1 MSAASSSADAGGHT
15 RMFSGDDEDAKEY
28 KRWKTWVANKLLT
41 LSDKVPKEAH
51 GAYVYTLLSGKALE
65 CVEHLDPAEYQKE
78 DGQAVLFR
86 LLDQRFPQKDNTD
99 EMAEVLSAVFA
110 LKAAE
115 GESLKTWVSR
125 ASELFDRCQR
135 KCNVSFP
142 EEARGWIVLRRSGL
156 TEEQQ
161 AVVLAR
167 SLRVLKREEVSRAM
181 RSCYPDFTAPRKRA
195 LGAGMV
201 EDEGLADV
209 SGDLNEPWDEGE
221 TFEDVEQ
228 FLAQYEMVDVE
239 NDDEPEIFAERD
251 VADVMAVSWKE
262 KRKEITKMQ
271 RNRRFS
277 QAADLKRQ
285 FRVEVEEIKKKTRCH
300 RCGVIGHWS
309 RECKRPRTEG
319 KGSGKG
325 GASGSGGQSSSRKE
339 SGTAYVEHFVASV
352 GASVTMIDRLRDR
365 LGHTQAN
372 ETQVVD
378 EALLVSSPGFGVL
391 DSGCG
396 KSIMGQK
403 TFEGFVKLWEAQG
416 IPVPEPYAEINH
428 FRFGNGQRETSELSV
443 KAPVVLAG
451 KSGVVRVALVKG
463 EAPLLVSRKAL
474 QSLQAKLDFSKN
486 ELTVFDNQQVI
497 PLQVNSAGQYVV
509 PLLGNAAEKTS
520 PFEEVMMSEATDAN
534 DPSIKTD
541 DPAIDAAALPE
552 PMEPTVSDTTGDHAA
567 LSKWVIDHSYVD
579 KAITT
584 GKQGPCWRSVRHRTI
599 VNRDT
604 GEVIRDESID
614 HNLGKHM
621 YHQPLPKHV
630 MHIRTT
636 FSFIPEENT
645 QVISECLSVRQLRQL
660 ETQVQRSKPRH
671 EALSAGCSGLM
682 VAEVFS
688 PPRFSPVV
696 SAQGFRAVSFDIK
709 NGYDFTV
716 SSVRRQVKEQ
726 LAADPPR
733 LLVLCPPCTNEGGW
747 FHLNSLTMEPQ
758 EVLKRKAQSRMFIRF
773 CCELFR
779 QQVELGGQALFE
791 HPSGSRLWTYPEML
805 KLSRQYQVVKC
816 HMCRFGLRLP
826 GSQNFIRK
834 STKLLVSH
842 KAMEVLGRTCPGKTC
857 SHHVCHDVVA
867 GSHPKVGAIS
877 KFAGQYTHAF
887 VDAVLDTV
895 LEYRNQSEVLE
906 VMSEPRPSN
915 ASVSEVLA
923 ARTELQSADEE
934 QVKKALDKLHRNLG
948 HPANHDLI
956 RVLKHGQ
963 ASELALRLAREH
975 TCDFC
980 RARIKPHVPL
990 PARTHRATS
999 FNEQVGIDVKYLP
1012 GWKPNQKIKALNIVD
1027 QASCFQQVIPF
1038 YEVETSALLRKL
1050 YSTHWVA
1057 WAGPPKELILDPAP
1071 TNMGEN
1077 LQTHMEFEG
1086 TNVKQIAAEAHWQLG
1101 RTENHGGWFARVLAK
1116 IMDEHTPTNREEWE
1130 ECVRHAHIKNT
1141 MIQSYGFT
1149 PHQHVFGLNP
1159 NLPGDLLSEPLQV
1172 VPATAGLTEAA
1183 LAKAQAIRQSAREAV
1198 IRLQDDKSL
1207 RRALSARP
1215 RLTQTFQAGDCVAY
1229 WRQQKYLQ
1237 GQVQQGG
1244 RWHGTAIVIGH
1255 VGRNLILAHRR
1266 QIFRCAPEQV
1276 RPATTEEKT
1285 LVSSPQAE
1293 LLGIKDLI
1301 EGGTFRSHQF
1311 VDLVPSYYPTA
1322 AEGSASESMSPSPS
1336 VQAVPP
1342 IGDASGSE
1350 VIDKSP
1356 AEINEGPTALSSNVN
1371 QPPEQE
1377 EIQPMSDAPPDD
1389 SMPAESASSQYGP
1402 IRRRVR
1408 GKAGEATMYR
1418 PPAMR
1423 QEDFVEVMRE
1433 VIPHLIDENVAVMS
1447 DSHKRELE
1455 PSLESVSA
1463 EPAASRLRTASP
1475 ETAERSTAMPAASG
1489 TAEVDHVHE
1498 TLSVQQVSELVNLW
1512 EETSDVEVLIA
1523 SYLAKKMS
1531 KELRPTGNEPTLQHA
1546 VDESKRVEWDTLLEK
1561 GAICFHFG
1569 KDAERIRRKHSDR
1582 FIGSRYVITRKPAQE
1597 NGQVDVSDPS
1607 TYRVK
1612 SRWCLQGHLDPDLDK
1627 KIEDGLLQSPTLSQ
1641 MGRNTLMQ
1649 IIASHKWTMQLGD
1662 IKGAFLESG
1671 KLDSRFRP
1679 LYAKQPVGGVPGI
1692 PQDRVIEV
1700 LGNVYGQNDAP
1711 VMWYRTFDNTVT
1723 GLGWSRSKFDS
1734 CLYYLR
1740 SKEGSLVGIMGVH
1753 VDDTAIAGQGPLFE
1767 STVAQL
1773 KHRFPYRK
1781 WRVGSGDFCG
1791 AFYQQ
1796 DPETKSISMSM
1807 QTFAESIKTAYIPKG
1822 VSNDQPLNESQI
1834 KVLRAI
1840 NGSLNWLASQSRP
1853 DLAVQTSLSQQAF
1866 PNPCIRNLRD
1876 ANNAVR
1882 RARQH
1887 KQLSITFPSISP
1899 SQLTICC
1906 HSDAAW
1912 ANVGTHTQA
1921 GYVIAFTSSDLHHGR
1936 EAPWVPVVWKS
1947 YRLARAV
1954 SSTLAGESQAMSV
1967 ASGTVEWLSLLVSE
1981 ALDGPTPLREV
1992 RSVLSRRRPLL
2003 ATDCKS
2009 LYDHLVGP
2017 SSPTAI
2023 DDRRTSIDVVIIRES
2038 LHNLQGSIRWLPTD
2052 RMLADGLTKDKL
2064 DPADLLRSCV
2074 RSGVYQ
2080 IAPETAVL
2088 ARQAAERELRKAR
2101 QSKHNN
2107 NTHESKVPETKF

>member
-1 MSAASSSADAGGHT
+1 MSAASSNADAGGHVK
-15 RMFSGDDEDAKEY
+15 MFSGDNEDAKEY

-78 DGQAVLFR
+78 DGQAVLFK

-99 EMAEVLSAVFA
+99 EMAEVLSAVFS

-156 TEEQQ
+156 SEEQQ

-167 SLRVLKREEVSRAM
+167 SLGVLKREEVSRAM

-201 EDEGLADV
+201 EDEVFIEA
-209 SGDLNEPWDEGE
+209 SGDLNESWDEGE

-228 FLAQYEMVDVE
+228 FLAQHEMVEVE

-309 RECKRPRTEG
+309 RECKRPRIEG
-319 KGSGKG
+319 KSSGKG
-325 GASGSGGQSSSRKE
+325 GASSSGGQSNPRKE
-339 SGTAYVEHFVASV
+339 SGTAYVEHFIASV
-352 GASVTMIDRLRDR
+352 GAQFTMIDRLRDR
-365 LGHTQAN
+365 MSHTKPP
-372 ETQVVD
+372 ETQVVN

-403 TFEGFVKLWEAQG
+403 TLEGFIELWKAQG
-416 IPVPEPYAEINH
+416 IPVPEPYAETNH
-428 FRFGNGQRETSELSV
+428 FRFGNGQRETSEMSI

-451 KSGVVRVALVKG
+451 KSGIVRVALVKG

-486 ELTVFDNQQVI
+486 ELTVFDSQEVI

-509 PLLGNAAEKTS
+509 PLLGNAVEKTP
-520 PFEEVMMSEATDAN
+520 PFEEVMMSEASAASE
-534 DPSIKTD
+534 PSIQAD
-541 DPAIDAAALPE
+541 DPVEDAAAPRE
-552 PMEPTVSDTTGDHAA
+552 TMEPTVSTTTGDNAA
-567 LSKWVIDHSYVD
+567 LSKWEIDHSFLD
-579 KAITT
+579 KAVTT
-584 GKQGPCWRSVRHRTI
+584 GKQGPSWRSVRHRVI
-599 VNRDT
+599 VNRDN
-604 GEVIRDESID
+604 GEVIRDEPID
-614 HNLGKHM
+614 HNLGKHL

-630 MHIRTT
+630 MHTRTT
-636 FSFIPEENT
+636 FSFIPEENS

-660 ETQVQRSKPRH
+660 ETQVHRSHQRH
-671 EALSAGCSGLM
+671 EILSAGCSTLM

-716 SSVRRQVKEQ
+716 SRQVKEQ

-747 FHLNSLTMEPQ
+747 FHLNSLTMNPQ
-758 EVLKRKAQSRMFIRF
+758 EVLRRRAQSRMFIRF

-805 KLSRQYQVVKC
+805 KLLRQFHVVKC

-834 STKLLVSH
+834 STKLLVSD
-842 KAMEVLGRTCPGKTC
+842 KAMEVLGRTCPGKKC

-867 GSHPKVGAIS
+867 GSHPSVGAIS

-887 VDAVLDTV
+887 VEAVLDTV
-895 LEYRNQSEVLE
+895 PEYRNQSEVLE
-906 VMSEPRPSN
+906 VMSEPRPSD
-915 ASVSEVLA
+915 ASVSEVFA
-923 ARTELQSADEE
+923 ARTELQSSDEE

-956 RVLKHGQ
+956 RILKHGQ

-975 TCDFC
+975 SCDFC

-990 PARTHRATS
+990 PAQTHRATS

-1012 GWKPNQKIKALNIVD
+1012 GWKPNQKVKALNIVD

-1077 LQTHMEFEG
+1077 LQSHMEFEG
-1086 TNVKQIAAEAHWQLG
+1086 TDVRQIAAEAHWQLG

-1116 IMDEHTPTNREEWE
+1116 IIDEHTPNNREEWE

-1183 LAKAQAIRQSAREAV
+1183 LAKAQAVRQSAREAV

-1215 RLTQTFQAGDCVAY
+1215 RLTQAFQAGDCVAY

-1322 AEGSASESMSPSPS
+1322 AEGDARDSMPPAPS
-1336 VQAVPP
+1336 VQHTSSP
-1342 IGDASGSE
+1342 GDASGSE

-1356 AEINEGPTALSSNVN
+1356 ASPEEMPSGLPSGVTQDL
-1371 QPPEQE
+1371 EQE
-1377 EIQPMSDAPPDD
+1377 EIQPMSDAPPGD

-1408 GKAGEATMYR
+1408 GKAGEATMFR

-1433 VIPHLIDENVAVMS
+1433 VIPHLINENVAALS
-1447 DSHKRELE
+1447 ESNKRG
-1455 PSLESVSA
+1455 LESSPDSASA

-1475 ETAERSTAMPAASG
+1475 TAVEQSTAMSSDTGAAETG
-1489 TAEVDHVHE
+1489 RVHE
-1498 TLSVQQVSELVNLW
+1498 TLSVEQVNELVDLW
-1512 EETSDVEVLIA
+1512 EKTPDVEILIA
-1523 SYLAKKMS
+1523 NYLAKKMS
-1531 KELRPTGNEPTLQHA
+1531 KELFPTGNAPVLQEA
-1546 VDESKRVEWDTLLEK
+1546 VDDSKRVEWDTLMEK

-1569 KDAERIRRKHSDR
+1569 KDAERIRKKHPDR

-1597 NGQVDVSDPS
+1597 NGQVDPNDPS

-1627 KIEDGLLQSPTLSQ
+1627 KI
-1641 MGRNTLMQ
+1641 
-1649 IIASHKWTMQLGD
+1649 
-1662 IKGAFLESG
+1662 
-1671 KLDSRFRP
+1671 
-1679 LYAKQPVGGVPGI
+1679 
-1692 PQDRVIEV
+1692 
-1700 LGNVYGQNDAP
+1700 
-1711 VMWYRTFDNTVT
+1711 
-1723 GLGWSRSKFDS
+1723 
-1734 CLYYLR
+1734 
-1740 SKEGSLVGIMGVH
+1740 
-1753 VDDTAIAGQGPLFE
+1753 
-1767 STVAQL
+1767 
-1773 KHRFPYRK
+1773 
-1781 WRVGSGDFCG
+1781 
-1791 AFYQQ
+1791 
-1796 DPETKSISMSM
+1796 
-1807 QTFAESIKTAYIPKG
+1807 
-1822 VSNDQPLNESQI
+1822 
-1834 KVLRAI
+1834 
-1840 NGSLNWLASQSRP
+1840 
-1853 DLAVQTSLSQQAF
+1853 
-1866 PNPCIRNLRD
+1866 
-1876 ANNAVR
+1876 
-1882 RARQH
+1882 
-1887 KQLSITFPSISP
+1887 
-1899 SQLTICC
+1899 
-1906 HSDAAW
+1906 
-1912 ANVGTHTQA
+1912 
-1921 GYVIAFTSSDLHHGR
+1921 
-1936 EAPWVPVVWKS
+1936 
-1947 YRLARAV
+1947 
-1954 SSTLAGESQAMSV
+1954 
-1967 ASGTVEWLSLLVSE
+1967 
-1981 ALDGPTPLREV
+1981 
-1992 RSVLSRRRPLL
+1992 
-2003 ATDCKS
+2003 
-2009 LYDHLVGP
+2009 
-2017 SSPTAI
+2017 
-2023 DDRRTSIDVVIIRES
+2023 
-2038 LHNLQGSIRWLPTD
+2038 
-2052 RMLADGLTKDKL
+2052 
-2064 DPADLLRSCV
+2064 
-2074 RSGVYQ
+2074 
-2080 IAPETAVL
+2080 
-2088 ARQAAERELRKAR
+2088 
-2101 QSKHNN
+2101 
-2107 NTHESKVPETKF
+2107 